1 MNIPGVIEGTKL
13 FKITYLKE
21 DNYYML
27 KNLEENSR
35 LYIKIDKRTNLKQG
49 TVILFRDYQLFV
61 NYKLAKEFDSMRK
74 ILIQVLQNGKNIGY

>member
-13 FKITYLKE
+13 VKITYLKE

-61 NYKLAKEFDSMRK
+61 NYKLAKEFNSMRK
-74 ILIQVLQNGKNIGY
+74 IIIQVLQNGKNIGY